1 MTNQID
7 KAPAGATHRYEHG
20 GLISWYREDGDKLF
34 VWQPADAPEP
44 GAVWRAD
51 GIWCGVVFN
60 TTAELMT
67 CMPGRLTAIP
77 AVPAQQADDDL
88 TWLVR
93 ESRGEW
99 FGSHP
104 THIARDG
111 DLLTWA
117 TFPRLPDGYYWFTK
131 AEYLARRAELQNKPG
146 WKDAP
151 EWARS
156 LAQHSV
162 GRWTWYEED
171 PSPNDNG
178 FWVDGGVCQCAGEAG
193 EVLGD
198 WRDTLERRPADLSD
212 PAVTK
217 RLDEATQNVLAAV
230 PGLMDE
236 KFKFEHNTKPVA
248 VSNETVQLEQ
258 PISATG
264 TGNGSATESA
274 FLIGRVIDL
283 LRTSVDHFSA
293 DELAELNE
301 LTGAEL
307 TKRDAAV
314 CGGQKYLDAHWFER
328 GELPPVGATVM
339 HMGTATDKDWLEV
352 EIIAHAQRKGFKVAV
367 FEYPG
372 GVSFSSATYFRP
384 VRTERDVLLSII
396 VEEMNRYDT
405 DGKLADAIL
414 AAGFKRG
421 GAA

>member
-1 MTNQID
+1 MSNQID

-20 GLISWYREDGDKLF
+20 GLISWYREVDGKLF
-34 VWQPADAPEP
+34 VW
-44 GAVWRAD
+44 RD
-51 GIWCGVVFN
+51 GGWCGAAFK
-60 TTAELMT
+60 TTEELMRS
-67 CMPGRLTAIP
+67 CMLGRVIYLP
-77 AVPAQQADDDL
+77 MEQAEPVEDDL

-117 TFPRLPDGYYWFTK
+117 TFPRLPEGYHWFTK
-131 AEYLARRAELQNKPG
+131 TEYLARKAELQNKPS
-146 WKDAP
+146 WKEAP
-151 EWARS
+151 EWADW
-156 LAQHSV
+156 LAQDTAGLDGLGAWWWYRV
-162 GRWTWYEED
+162 KPNNGDRTWSSKGH
-171 PSPNDNG
+171 PSRP
-178 FWVDGGVCQCAGEAG
+178 APLRG

-198 WRDTLERRPADLSD
+198 WRDTLERRSADLSE

-230 PGLMDE
+230 PALMDE
-236 KFKFEHNTKPVA
+236 KYSFEPEFMPVS
-248 VSNETVQLEQ
+248 VSNETVQLER
-258 PISATG
+258 PIAVAG
-264 TGNGSATESA
+264 TGNGSAAESA

-293 DELAELNE
+293 DELADLNE

-328 GELPPVGATVM
+328 GELPPVGAEVI
-339 HMGTATDKDWLEV
+339 HMGTSTDKDWLKV
-352 EIIAHAQRKGFKVAV
+352 EIIAHAKRKGAKVAV
-367 FEYPG
+367 FEYS
-372 GVSFSSATYFRP
+372 GVVSYSSATYFRP
-384 VRTERDVLLSII
+384 VRTERDELIDVLKGTHAASLTNLD
-396 VEEMNRYDT
+396 M
-405 DGKLADAIL
+405 LASAIL

-421 GAA
+421 EA